1 MIIKP
6 NKLKFVFVTIFLLVT
21 TSVFSSEKNIT
32 YMQILQK
39 PNDLDL
45 NLKYAQ
51 QQGKMGNFKQTIS
64 TLERLNMLYPDNT
77 EIKLYLLSVLVQVDS
92 PEKANVIID
101 EMKLRRDLSPEDLE
115 TLKEIEEE
123 LKDREPGLWTFAAD
137 ISAGSVFTNNVN
149 SVSKTRKK
157 NESDSVVGFNS
168 AKHDRTLSGGIG
180 LTATRQVGEESS
192 LLINLAHTLSEQ
204 YAETDDDY
212 QSYGVTLGLD
222 TTFLGQSV
230 SPYIIA
236 NKSDY
241 QTDADSFSFMYG
253 AGSFFSIGERNSISY
268 GYSFADAKGN
278 HNSTDTTA
286 DETNS
291 ITHSFTLGH
300 DFIVNQLITT
310 SIGLGYSDAD
320 AKVDAGNDYETY
332 DGSLNIN
339 FAFPWAYISVGNALS
354 FNDYKKADSS
364 VNSSIIRSDVTHT
377 FDIMVTKAIGDFFPA
392 IDPNRSLFINA
403 SYEKMKSEAN
413 IMNYDYIADSFS
425 LSFSKSFNL
434 NN

>member
-1 MIIKP
+1 
-6 NKLKFVFVTIFLLVT
+6 
-21 TSVFSSEKNIT
+21 
-32 YMQILQK
+32 MQILQK
-39 PNDLDL
+39 PNDLEL

-101 EMKLRRDLSPEDLE
+101 EMKLRRDLSSEDLE
-115 TLKEIEEE
+115 TLQEIEEE

-377 FDIMVTKAIGDFFPA
+377 FDVMVTKAIGDFFPA

>member
-1 MIIKP
+1 
-6 NKLKFVFVTIFLLVT
+6 
-21 TSVFSSEKNIT
+21 
-32 YMQILQK
+32 MQILQK
-39 PNDLDL
+39 PNDLEL

-320 AKVDAGNDYETY
+320 AQVDAGNDYETY

-377 FDIMVTKAIGDFFPA
+377 FDVMVTKAIGDFFPT

-413 IMNYDYIADSFS
+413 IMNYDYLADSFS
-425 LSFSKSFNL
+425 LSFSKAFNL

>member
-1 MIIKP
+1 MNLYS
-6 NKLKFVFVTIFLLVT
+6 NKVKLVFISIFLMIT

-39 PNDLDL
+39 PNDLEL

-180 LTATRQVGEESS
+180 LTATRSVGEESS

-332 DGSLNIN
+332 DGSLNVN

-377 FDIMVTKAIGDFFPA
+377 FDVMVTKAIGDFFPA

>member
-1 MIIKP
+1 
-6 NKLKFVFVTIFLLVT
+6 
-21 TSVFSSEKNIT
+21 
-32 YMQILQK
+32 
-39 PNDLDL
+39 
-45 NLKYAQ
+45 
-51 QQGKMGNFKQTIS
+51 
-64 TLERLNMLYPDNT
+64 
-77 EIKLYLLSVLVQVDS
+77 
-92 PEKANVIID
+92 
-101 EMKLRRDLSPEDLE
+101 
-115 TLKEIEEE
+115 
-123 LKDREPGLWTFAAD
+123 
-137 ISAGSVFTNNVN
+137 
-149 SVSKTRKK
+149 
-157 NESDSVVGFNS
+157 
-168 AKHDRTLSGGIG
+168 
-180 LTATRQVGEESS
+180 
-192 LLINLAHTLSEQ
+192 
-204 YAETDDDY
+204 
-212 QSYGVTLGLD
+212 
-222 TTFLGQSV
+222 
-230 SPYIIA
+230 
-236 NKSDY
+236 
-241 QTDADSFSFMYG
+241 MYG

-377 FDIMVTKAIGDFFPA
+377 FDVMVTKAIGDFFPA